1 MSQSSHTSPLM
12 ESRLRELLEI
22 PVSLTLTDN
31 TRSMITVRW
40 KNGSCVVRL
49 HQMFLD
55 AAEDVL
61 RVLAAFIRRP
71 SVRQKSFLKTFIK
84 NHEGKIRAAGI
95 PSKPRNSR
103 PHPEGTH
110 VDLGGFFQRLN
121 QIYFGGRN
129 GCAITWGTRKRGRRP
144 RSIRLGTYCP
154 DKRIIRIHPVLDSPT
169 VPAYV
174 IEDVIYHEMLHH
186 ELGMVR
192 VNGRILSHH
201 RAFKAMEKAFPH
213 SARAREWIQKN
224 LSWLL
229 IRARSG

>member
-1 MSQSSHTSPLM
+1 MSRSSHTSPLM
-12 ESRLRELLEI
+12 EARLQELLNI
-22 PVSLTLTDN
+22 PLSLTITDN
-31 TRSMITVRW
+31 TRAMITVRW
-40 KNGSCVVRL
+40 RNGACAVRL

-55 AAEDVL
+55 AAEDML
-61 RVLAAFIRRP
+61 AVLAAFIRRP
-71 SVRQKSFLKTFIK
+71 SVRQKSLLRAFIK
-84 NHEGKIRAAGI
+84 NHEGMIRAARI
-95 PSKPRNSR
+95 PSKPRNPR
-103 PHPEGTH
+103 LHPEGRH
-110 VDLGGFFQRLN
+110 VDLRSCFQRLN
-121 QIYFGGRN
+121 EIYFGGRN
-129 GCAITWGTRKRGRRP
+129 GCAIAWGARKSGRRP

-154 DKRIIRIHPVLDSPT
+154 NKRIIRIHPVLDSPT

-192 VNGRILSHH
+192 LNGRILSHH
-201 RAFKAMEKAFPH
+201 RAFKVMEKAFPH